1 MASKTTN
8 RFWHSSESSWTTL
21 WCDNQ
26 SSIHISLSRVENQR
40 TKHIE
45 IHMHFIRRLIQDGLL
60 RLEYLSTERKVADI
74 FTKPLTSPRFLQ
86 LRSILG
92 VKEVVSGGYIET
104 YYLPFFMLFSLFM
117 GGSFSYMF
125 SPFLE

>member
-1 MASKTTN
+1 
-8 RFWHSSESSWTTL
+8 
-21 WCDNQ
+21 
-26 SSIHISLSRVENQR
+26 
-40 TKHIE
+40 
-45 IHMHFIRRLIQDGLL
+45 MHFIRRLIQDGLL
-60 RLEYLSTERKVADI
+60 RLEYLSTRRKVVDI

-92 VKEVVSGGYIET
+92 VKEVVSRGYIET
-104 YYLPFFMLFSLFM
+104 YYLHFFMVFSLFM